1 MASNPAMDSPTR
13 VSVAAHFPLTTL
25 STFGVTAAIPN
36 VKVEYGFAK
45 VATGNGRDAFFLS
58 KYTKFVFGID
68 KSKIAIDINNK
79 KADYLDL
86 KNISFKNLKSQQIK
100 FFKKKITFIYAR
112 FFIHA
117 ISEKVENKFLNDL
130 KNYFG
135 KKVTVGL
142 EFRTTNDLLI
152 NKGIKI
158 GTNERFYTHYR
169 RFVDLKKFEKKLKD
183 KNFKILYKKVGVN
196 LSKTSTE
203 NPYLC
208 RLIIRQK

>member
-1 MASNPAMDSPTR
+1 MITNNEKYWNKYYKSQKKKSPASN
-13 VSVAAHFPLTTL
+13 
-25 STFGVTAAIPN
+25 
-36 VKVEYGFAK
+36 FAK
-45 VATGNGRDAFFLS
+45 FINKKFLKKKDIVLDVATGNGRDAFFLS

-86 KNISFKNLKSQQIK
+86 NNISFKNLKSQQIK

-142 EFRTTNDLLI
+142 EFRTTNDMLI

>member
-1 MASNPAMDSPTR
+1 MITNNEKYWNKYYQSQKKKSPASN
-13 VSVAAHFPLTTL
+13 
-25 STFGVTAAIPN
+25 
-36 VKVEYGFAK
+36 FAK
-45 VATGNGRDAFFLS
+45 FINKKFLKKKDIVLDVATGNGRDAFFLS

-142 EFRTTNDLLI
+142 EFRTTNDMLI

-169 RFVDLKKFEKKLKD
+169 RFVDFKKFEKKLKD